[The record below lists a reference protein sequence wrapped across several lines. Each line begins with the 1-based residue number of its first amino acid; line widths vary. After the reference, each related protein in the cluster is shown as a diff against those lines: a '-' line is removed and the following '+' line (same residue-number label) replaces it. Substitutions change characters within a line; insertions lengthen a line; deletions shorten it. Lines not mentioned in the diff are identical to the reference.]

1 MSRLLLVG
9 ARTALA
15 PTLRAALRHAAG
27 FRVVGFLDARA
38 AAAPAIARLAPDV
51 VLLDD
56 MGRPSD
62 ALVALRG
69 VAEGAPAAQILLLT
83 ADRSAE
89 WQRMAFAAGAH
100 ALLARAMDP
109 RALGALV
116 NETAHGGVIHRPAP
130 GGAPVVAVPGP
141 DLTPL
146 TDREREILALVA
158 EGLTNARIARRL
170 WVSEP
175 TVKFH
180 LANLYRKLGVA
191 NRTEASRYAHAHG
204 LVAPPAA
211 APAPL
216 AAA

>member
-9 ARTALA
+9 ERSALA

-38 AAAPAIARLAPDV
+38 VSGPAVSRLAPDV
-51 VLLDD
+51 VLVDD

-62 ALVALRG
+62 ALAAVRG
-69 VAEGAPAAQILLLT
+69 IAEGVREAQVLLLT
-83 ADRSAE
+83 GDRSAE
-89 WQRMAFAAGAH
+89 WQRLAFEAGAH
-100 ALLARAMDP
+100 ALLARDMEP
-109 RALGALV
+109 RALGTLI
-116 NETAHGGVIHRPAP
+116 NLTAHGALVHRAAP
-130 GGAPVVAVPGP
+130 GAAAPVAVLPTPGL
-141 DLTPL
+141 DSLTE
-146 TDREREILALVA
+146 REREILGLVA
-158 EGLTNARIARRL
+158 EGLTNAVIARRL

-191 NRTEASRYAHAHG
+191 NRTEASRYAHVHG
-204 LVAPPAA
+204 LVAPP
-211 APAPL
+211 PAVL